1 MTSPCISIPK
11 KKTDEVDWATPIRSL
26 IQQSYGESPDN
37 YSTECAALQRCR
49 QDAVRGAGSDI
60 TARDLLYKYFG
71 QLELLELRFA
81 EIRVSFPWHDAFTGK
96 LTTQTSLAF
105 EKASIIFQIAATH
118 TSIAASQNRAD
129 PEGLKRAIQYFRTAA
144 GMLTYINDNFLH
156 APSTDLSKEVV
167 KFLVGIVIA
176 QATEVVYEKLVEE
189 KKALV
194 TKVASQTAYLYNTLQ
209 EDVKEFMG
217 RGIFDRNWVTL
228 IQIKA
233 KYFASLTQYH
243 RALAD
248 DSSGKHG
255 DALVRFQIAETHA
268 KEAHRLAQSFT
279 PYFVVTITPT
289 MPSDAGVAIL
299 ELTKSHLTLCT
310 SFTPYFVVTIT
321 PTMPSDAGV
330 AILELTKSHL
340 TLCTEHKNTAQKDN
354 DLIYHS
360 ILPSEAALPVIDKVS
375 VATPIPIQEVYGT
388 PEVQKV
394 IGPDLFVRLVP
405 LSVHESASVYSEEKA
420 KMVRAESTRADEADG
435 DLRAGLDSLGLPGAL
450 AKFREM
456 AEGSDGD
463 AESAVPQQIWTWKE
477 EVENKESES
486 PTEGLLAQLD
496 KLKAGVDA
504 DLATVSRELELESR
518 ECESMRVK
526 YEHLWTQEPSAS
538 RTGSLRQELKSHRE
552 AYTAAASS
560 DGQVLSLWQNTK
572 PGLDILRNNP
582 ASLFQ
587 RVDSGSG
594 GSLLDLDEGANVG
607 RDEADA
613 IKSQVD
619 DIDEILG
626 TLNKIKRERGEVL
639 KDLKEKV
646 QNDDVSHLLLLNRRS
661 GPAMETALFAS
672 ELEKFRPYQ
681 SRLAATIH
689 HQQAALQEVG
699 NLLKQ
704 LQNERGRGEWAK
716 KWEAGEKK
724 RKDAVT
730 RIARARE
737 GWVDVREAA
746 GKGVQFYQ
754 DLASMVSVLKKN
766 TISYTTSRKAERER
780 LVSEIELQKKLSAP
794 AAPPPVPPPP
804 PSAQPRS
811 PTLES
816 AMGGLNIGSGTNS
829 GWSQPPRPPS
839 QSFPPP
845 PPQRPSYGSPAPPP
859 APPQQY
865 QPFTAPSYPPPQP
878 PAPQPQQS
886 YPPPPPPGSGYS
898 SPAPQL
904 DPYAGLGAAFST
916 APTNS
921 PSSYPPPPAPNRQ
934 SSYPPPPPPARQGTY
949 PPPPGQAQSPYPP
962 PPPQGQQYGGY
973 AQYGQP
979 GQYGQQ
985 PPQQYGQQPPQQYG
999 QQYGQPQQPQYGQ
1012 QQQYQGGIP
1021 PPPPPVNYSSPPP
1034 GGYNTYGGQG
1044 YGR

>member
-11 KKTDEVDWATPIRSL
+11 KKTDEVDWTSPIRSL

-37 YSTECAALQRCR
+37 YSAECAALQRCR
-49 QDAVRGAGSDI
+49 QDAVRGAGSDS

-81 EIRVSFPWHDAFTGK
+81 EIRVSFPWYDAFTGK

-129 PEGLKRAIQYFRTAA
+129 PEGLKRAIHYFRTAA

-167 KFLVGIVIA
+167 KFLVGTAIA

-194 TKVASQTAYLYNTLQ
+194 TKVASQTAYLYNALQ

-243 RALAD
+243 RALTD

-279 PYFVVTITPT
+279 PYFVVTLTPT

-299 ELTKSHLTLCT
+299 ELTKSHL
-310 SFTPYFVVTIT
+310 
-321 PTMPSDAGV
+321 A
-330 AILELTKSHL
+330 
-340 TLCTEHKNTAQKDN
+340 LCTEHKNTAQKDN

-360 ILPSEAALPVIDKVS
+360 ILPSEASLPIVDKVS

-394 IGPDLFVRLVP
+394 IGPDLFIRLVP

-420 KMVRAESTRADEADG
+420 KLVRGEATRTEEADG
-435 DLRAGLDSLGLPGAL
+435 DLRAGLESLGLPGAL

-456 AEGSDGD
+456 AEGSDAD

-477 EVENKESES
+477 EIENKESES
-486 PTEGLLAQLD
+486 RTEELLAQLD

-518 ECESMRVK
+518 ECESARVK

-538 RTGSLRQELKSHRE
+538 RTAALRQELKSHRE
-552 AYTAAASS
+552 AFTAAASS
-560 DGQVLSLWQNTK
+560 DGQVLSLWHSTR

-587 RVDSGSG
+587 RVDSEP

-607 RDEADA
+607 RDESDA
-613 IKSQVD
+613 IKAQVD
-619 DIDEILG
+619 EIDEILG
-626 TLNKIKRERGEVL
+626 TLNKIKRERGE
-639 KDLKEKV
+639 V

-661 GPAMETALFAS
+661 GPAVETALFAS

-681 SRLAATIH
+681 SRISSTVH
-689 HQQAALQEVG
+689 HQQAALQEAG
-699 NLLKQ
+699 NLLKR
-704 LQNERGRGEWAK
+704 LQNERGRGAWAK
-716 KWEAGEKK
+716 KWESGEKQ

-737 GWVDVREAA
+737 GWVEVREGA
-746 GKGVQFYQ
+746 GKGIQFYQ
-754 DLASMVSVLKKN
+754 DLASMVSALKRN
-766 TISYTTSRKAERER
+766 ATSYTTSRKAERER
-780 LVSEIELQKKLSAP
+780 LVSEIEVQKRLSTP

-804 PSAQPRS
+804 SSQPRS
-811 PTLES
+811 PALEH

-829 GWSQPPRPPS
+829 GWSQPARPPS

-845 PPQRPSYGSPAPPP
+845 PPQRPTYASPAPPP
-859 APPQQY
+859 PPPSQQH
-865 QPFTAPSYPPPQP
+865 QPFTTPAYPSVPPPPPQT
-878 PAPQPQQS
+878 QQS
-886 YPPPPPPGSGYS
+886 YPPPPPANSGYS
-898 SPAPQL
+898 SPAPPP
-904 DPYAGLGAAFST
+904 DPYAGLGSAFST
-916 APTNS
+916 MTPTTAN
-921 PSSYPPPPAPNRQ
+921 PSSYPPPPGPNRQ
-934 SSYPPPPPPARQGTY
+934 STYPPPPPARQGTY

-973 AQYGQP
+973 GQYGQP
-979 GQYGQQ
+979 NQYGQQ
-985 PPQQYGQQPPQQYG
+985 PPQQYNQQPPQQYG
-999 QQYGQPQQPQYGQ
+999 QPYGQQQPQYGQQQPQYGQ

-1034 GGYNTYGGQG
+1034 PGGYNNAYGGQG

>member
-11 KKTDEVDWATPIRSL
+11 KKTDEVDWTSPIRSL

-37 YSTECAALQRCR
+37 YATECAALQRCR
-49 QDAVRGAGSDI
+49 QDAVRGAGSDS

-81 EIRVSFPWHDAFTGK
+81 EIRVSFPWYDAFTGK

-129 PEGLKRAIQYFRTAA
+129 PEGLKRAIHYFRTAA

-167 KFLVGIVIA
+167 KFLVGIAIA

-194 TKVASQTAYLYNTLQ
+194 TKVASQTAYLYNALQ

-243 RALAD
+243 RALTD

-279 PYFVVTITPT
+279 PYFVVTLTPT

-299 ELTKSHLTLCT
+299 ELTKSHL
-310 SFTPYFVVTIT
+310 
-321 PTMPSDAGV
+321 A
-330 AILELTKSHL
+330 
-340 TLCTEHKNTAQKDN
+340 LCTEHKNTAQKDN

-360 ILPSEAALPVIDKVS
+360 ILPSEASLPVIDKVS

-394 IGPDLFVRLVP
+394 IGPDLFIRLVP

-420 KMVRAESTRADEADG
+420 KLVRGESTRAEEADG

-456 AEGSDGD
+456 AEGSDAD

-477 EVENKESES
+477 EVENKESEN
-486 PTEGLLAQLD
+486 PTESILAQLE
-496 KLKAGVDA
+496 KLKAEVDA

-538 RTGSLRQELKSHRE
+538 RTAALRQELKSHRE
-552 AYTAAASS
+552 AFAAAASS
-560 DGQVLSLWQNTK
+560 DGQVLSLWQSTK

-587 RVDSGSG
+587 RVDSEP
-594 GSLLDLDEGANVG
+594 GSLLDLDEGANVDT
-607 RDEADA
+607 DESNA
-613 IKSQVD
+613 IKAQIE

-626 TLNKIKRERGEVL
+626 RLNKIKRERGEVL

-661 GPAMETALFAS
+661 GPAVETALFAS

-681 SRLAATIH
+681 SRLASTVH

-699 NLLKQ
+699 NLLKR
-704 LQNERGRGEWAK
+704 LQNERGRSAWAK

-724 RKDAVT
+724 RKDAIT

-737 GWVDVREAA
+737 GWVEVREGA
-746 GKGVQFYQ
+746 GKGIQFYQ
-754 DLASMVSVLKKN
+754 DLASMVSALKRN
-766 TISYTTSRKAERER
+766 AISYTSSRKAERDR
-780 LVSEIELQKKLSAP
+780 LASEIEVQRRLSAP
-794 AAPPPVPPPP
+794 AVPPPVPPPP
-804 PSAQPRS
+804 STQPRS
-811 PTLES
+811 PTLEG
-816 AMGGLNIGSGTNS
+816 AMGGLNLGSGTNS

-845 PPQRPSYGSPAPPP
+845 PPQRPAYASPAPPHP
-859 APPQQY
+859 RLHSNIN
-865 QPFTAPSYPPPQP
+865 PSMHP
-878 PAPQPQQS
+878 
-886 YPPPPPPGSGYS
+886 GYS
-898 SPAPQL
+898 SPAPPP
-904 DPYAGLGAAFST
+904 DPYAGLGSAFST
-916 APTNS
+916 TAPTTAS
-921 PSSYPPPPAPNRQ
+921 PSPYPPPPSPSRQ
-934 SSYPPPPPPARQGTY
+934 STYPPPPPPARQGTY
-949 PPPPGQAQSPYPP
+949 PPPVGQAQSPYPP
-962 PPPQGQQYGGY
+962 LHLKVNNTAGMHNM
-973 AQYGQP
+973 
-979 GQYGQQ
+979 

-999 QQYGQPQQPQYGQ
+999 QQYGQQQPQYGQ
-1012 QQQYQGGIP
+1012 QQPQYGQQPQYQGGIP

-1034 GGYNTYGGQG
+1034 GGYNNTYGGQG

>member
-1 MTSPCISIPK
+1 MTSPCISIPR

-37 YSTECAALQRCR
+37 YATECAALQRCR

-129 PEGLKRAIQYFRTAA
+129 PEGLKRAIHYFRTAA

-167 KFLVGIVIA
+167 KFLVGVVIA

-299 ELTKSHLTLCT
+299 ELTKSHL
-310 SFTPYFVVTIT
+310 
-321 PTMPSDAGV
+321 A
-330 AILELTKSHL
+330 
-340 TLCTEHKNTAQKDN
+340 LCTEHKNTAQKDN

-375 VATPIPIQEVYGT
+375 VAAPIPIQEVYGT

-420 KMVRAESTRADEADG
+420 KMVRGESTRAEEADG

-456 AEGSDGD
+456 AEGSNGD

-477 EVENKESES
+477 EVESKESES
-486 PTEGLLAQLD
+486 PTEELLAQLD

-560 DGQVLSLWQNTK
+560 DGQVISLWQNIK

-582 ASLFQ
+582 ASIFQ
-587 RVDSGSG
+587 RVESEPGS
-594 GSLLDLDEGANVG
+594 SLLDLDESTNVG
-607 RDEADA
+607 GEEADG

-619 DIDEILG
+619 EIDEILG

-639 KDLKEKV
+639 KDLNDKV

-661 GPAMETALFAS
+661 GPAVETALFAS

-681 SRLAATIH
+681 SRLAATVH
-689 HQQAALQEVG
+689 HQQAALQEAG

-704 LQNERGRGEWAK
+704 LQNERGRGAWAK

-746 GKGVQFYQ
+746 GKGIQFYQ
-754 DLASMVSVLKKN
+754 DLASIVSALKRN
-766 TISYTTSRKAERER
+766 TVAYTSSRKAERER
-780 LVSEIELQKKLSAP
+780 LVSQIEVQKKLSTP

-804 PSAQPRS
+804 PSTQHRS
-811 PTLES
+811 PALET

-829 GWSQPPRPPS
+829 GWSQPTRPPS

-845 PPQRPSYGSPAPPP
+845 PPQRQSYVSQAPPP
-859 APPQQY
+859 PPPQQY
-865 QPFTAPSYPPPQP
+865 HSFATPGYPTPPPPPQV
-878 PAPQPQQS
+878 QQS
-886 YPPPPPPGSGYS
+886 YPPPPPAGSGYPSPPPS
-898 SPAPQL
+898 S
-904 DPYAGLGAAFST
+904 DPYAGLGAVFST
-916 APTNS
+916 TTTTN
-921 PSSYPPPPAPNRQ
+921 PSSYHSSTPNRQ

-949 PPPPGQAQSPYPP
+949 PAPPGQAQSSYPQS

-985 PPQQYGQQPPQQYG
+985 PPQQYSQQPPQQYG
-999 QQYGQPQQPQYGQ
+999 QQYGQQQQQYGQ

>member
-11 KKTDEVDWATPIRSL
+11 KKTDEVDWTSPIRSL

-37 YSTECAALQRCR
+37 YATECAALQRCR
-49 QDAVRGAGSDI
+49 QDAVRGAGSDS
-60 TARDLLYKYFG
+60 TGTSVMFCNLSGGSFTHFTMSARDLLYKYFG

-81 EIRVSFPWHDAFTGK
+81 EIRVSFPWYDAFTGK

-129 PEGLKRAIQYFRTAA
+129 PEGLKRAIHYFRTAA

-167 KFLVGIVIA
+167 KFLVGIAIA

-194 TKVASQTAYLYNTLQ
+194 TKVASQTAYLYNALQ

-243 RALAD
+243 RALTD

-279 PYFVVTITPT
+279 PYFVVTLTPT

-299 ELTKSHLTLCT
+299 ELTKSHL
-310 SFTPYFVVTIT
+310 
-321 PTMPSDAGV
+321 A
-330 AILELTKSHL
+330 
-340 TLCTEHKNTAQKDN
+340 LCTEHKNTAQKDN

-360 ILPSEAALPVIDKVS
+360 ILPSEASLPVIDKVS

-394 IGPDLFVRLVP
+394 IGPDLFIRLVP

-420 KMVRAESTRADEADG
+420 KLVRGESTRAEEADG

-456 AEGSDGD
+456 AEGSDAD

-477 EVENKESES
+477 EVENKESEN
-486 PTEGLLAQLD
+486 PTESILAQLE
-496 KLKAGVDA
+496 KLKAEVDA

-538 RTGSLRQELKSHRE
+538 RTAALRQELKSHRE
-552 AYTAAASS
+552 AFAAAASS
-560 DGQVLSLWQNTK
+560 DGQVLSLWQGTK

-587 RVDSGSG
+587 RVDSEP
-594 GSLLDLDEGANVG
+594 GSLLDLDEGANVDT
-607 RDEADA
+607 DESNA
-613 IKSQVD
+613 IKAQIE

-626 TLNKIKRERGEVL
+626 RLNKIKRERGEVL

-661 GPAMETALFAS
+661 GPAVETALFAS

-681 SRLAATIH
+681 SRLASTVH

-699 NLLKQ
+699 NLLKR
-704 LQNERGRGEWAK
+704 LQNERGRGAWAK

-724 RKDAVT
+724 RKDAIT

-737 GWVDVREAA
+737 GWVEVREGA
-746 GKGVQFYQ
+746 GKGIQFYQ
-754 DLASMVSVLKKN
+754 DLASMVSALKRN
-766 TISYTTSRKAERER
+766 AISYTSSRKAERDR
-780 LVSEIELQKKLSAP
+780 LASEIEVQRRLSAP
-794 AAPPPVPPPP
+794 AVPPPVPPPP
-804 PSAQPRS
+804 STQPRS
-811 PTLES
+811 PTLEG
-816 AMGGLNIGSGTNS
+816 AMGGLNLGSGTNS

-839 QSFPPP
+839 QS
-845 PPQRPSYGSPAPPP
+845 
-859 APPQQY
+859 
-865 QPFTAPSYPPPQP
+865 T
-878 PAPQPQQS
+878 
-886 YPPPPPPGSGYS
+886 
-898 SPAPQL
+898 
-904 DPYAGLGAAFST
+904 
-916 APTNS
+916 
-921 PSSYPPPPAPNRQ
+921 
-934 SSYPPPPPPARQGTY
+934 YPPPPPPARQGTY
-949 PPPPGQAQSPYPP
+949 PPPVGQAQSPYPP

-979 GQYGQQ
+979 SQYGQQ

-999 QQYGQPQQPQYGQ
+999 QQYGQQQPQYGQ
-1012 QQQYQGGIP
+1012 QQPQYGQQPQYQGGIP

-1034 GGYNTYGGQG
+1034 GGYNNTYGGQG

>member
-11 KKTDEVDWATPIRSL
+11 KKTDEVDWTSPIRSL

-37 YSTECAALQRCR
+37 YATECAALQRCR
-49 QDAVRGAGSDI
+49 QDAVRGAGSDS

-81 EIRVSFPWHDAFTGK
+81 EIRVSFPWYDAFTGK

-118 TSIAASQNRAD
+118 TSIAAFQNRAD
-129 PEGLKRAIQYFRTAA
+129 PEGLKRAIHYFRTAA

-167 KFLVGIVIA
+167 KFLVGIAIA

-194 TKVASQTAYLYNTLQ
+194 TKVASQTAYLYNALQ

-243 RALAD
+243 RALTD

-279 PYFVVTITPT
+279 PYFVVTLTPT

-299 ELTKSHLTLCT
+299 ELTKSHL
-310 SFTPYFVVTIT
+310 
-321 PTMPSDAGV
+321 A
-330 AILELTKSHL
+330 
-340 TLCTEHKNTAQKDN
+340 LCTEHKNTAQKDN

-360 ILPSEAALPVIDKVS
+360 ILPSEASLPVIDKVS

-394 IGPDLFVRLVP
+394 IGPDLFIRLVP

-420 KMVRAESTRADEADG
+420 KLVRGESTRAEEADG

-456 AEGSDGD
+456 AEGSDAD

-477 EVENKESES
+477 EVENKESEN
-486 PTEGLLAQLD
+486 PTESILAQLE
-496 KLKAGVDA
+496 KLKAEVDA

-538 RTGSLRQELKSHRE
+538 RTAALRQELKSHRE
-552 AYTAAASS
+552 AFAAAASS
-560 DGQVLSLWQNTK
+560 DGQVLSLWQSTK

-587 RVDSGSG
+587 RVDSEP
-594 GSLLDLDEGANVG
+594 GSLLDLDEGANVDT
-607 RDEADA
+607 DESNA
-613 IKSQVD
+613 IKAQIE

-626 TLNKIKRERGEVL
+626 RLNKIKRERGEVL

-661 GPAMETALFAS
+661 GPAVETALFAS

-681 SRLAATIH
+681 SRLASTVH

-699 NLLKQ
+699 NLLKR
-704 LQNERGRGEWAK
+704 LQNERGRGAWAK

-724 RKDAVT
+724 RKDAIT

-737 GWVDVREAA
+737 GWVEVREGA
-746 GKGVQFYQ
+746 GKGIQFYQ
-754 DLASMVSVLKKN
+754 DLASMVSALKRN
-766 TISYTTSRKAERER
+766 AISYTSSRKAERDR
-780 LVSEIELQKKLSAP
+780 LASEIEVQRRLSAP
-794 AAPPPVPPPP
+794 AVPPPVPPPP
-804 PSAQPRS
+804 STQPRS
-811 PTLES
+811 PTLEG
-816 AMGGLNIGSGTNS
+816 AMGGLNLGSGTNS

-845 PPQRPSYGSPAPPP
+845 PPQRPAYASPAPPP
-859 APPQQY
+859 PPPPQQY
-865 QPFTAPSYPPPQP
+865 QSFNAPGYPTPPPPPPPPQT
-878 PAPQPQQS
+878 QQS
-886 YPPPPPPGSGYS
+886 YPPPPPAGSGYS
-898 SPAPQL
+898 SPAPPP
-904 DPYAGLGAAFST
+904 DPYAGLGSAFST
-916 APTNS
+916 TAPTTAS
-921 PSSYPPPPAPNRQ
+921 PSPYPPPPAPSRQ
-934 SSYPPPPPPARQGTY
+934 STYPPPPPPARQGTY
-949 PPPPGQAQSPYPP
+949 PPPVGQAQSPYPP

-979 GQYGQQ
+979 SQYGQQ

-999 QQYGQPQQPQYGQ
+999 QQYGQQQPQYGQ
-1012 QQQYQGGIP
+1012 QQPQYGQQPQYQGGIP

-1034 GGYNTYGGQG
+1034 GGYNNTYGGQG

>member
-11 KKTDEVDWATPIRSL
+11 KKTDEVDWTTPIRSL

-37 YSTECAALQRCR
+37 YATECAALQRCR
-49 QDAVRGAGSDI
+49 QDAVRGAGSDT

-129 PEGLKRAIQYFRTAA
+129 PEGLKRAIHYFRTAA

-233 KYFASLTQYH
+233 KYFASLAQYH
-243 RALAD
+243 RALTD

-268 KEAHRLAQSFT
+268 KEAYRLAQSFT

-310 SFTPYFVVTIT
+310 
-321 PTMPSDAGV
+321 
-330 AILELTKSHL
+330 
-340 TLCTEHKNTAQKDN
+340 EHKTTAQKDN

-375 VATPIPIQEVYGT
+375 VAAPIPIQEVYGT

-420 KMVRAESTRADEADG
+420 KMVRGESTRAEEADG
-435 DLRAGLDSLGLPGAL
+435 DLRAGLDSIGLPGAL

-456 AEGSDGD
+456 AEGGDGD

-477 EVENKESES
+477 EVERKESET
-486 PTEGLLAQLD
+486 PTEELLAQLD

-504 DLATVSRELELESR
+504 DLATASRELELESR

-526 YEHLWTQEPSAS
+526 HEHLWTQEPSAS
-538 RTGSLRQELKSHRE
+538 RTSSLRQELKSHRE
-552 AYTAAASS
+552 AFTAAASS
-560 DGQVLSLWQNTK
+560 DGQVLSLWQSTK

-587 RVDSGSG
+587 RVDSEP

-607 RDEADA
+607 KEETEA
-613 IKSQVD
+613 IKARVD
-619 DIDEILG
+619 EIDEILG

-661 GPAMETALFAS
+661 GPAVETALFAS

-681 SRLAATIH
+681 SRLAATAH
-689 HQQAALQEVG
+689 HQQAALQEAG

-704 LQNERGRGEWAK
+704 LQNERGRGAWAK
-716 KWEAGEKK
+716 KWEEGEKK

-737 GWVDVREAA
+737 GWIEVREGA
-746 GKGVQFYQ
+746 GKGIQFYQ
-754 DLASMVSVLKKN
+754 DLASMVSALKRN
-766 TISYTTSRKAERER
+766 TTSYTASRKAERER
-780 LVSEIELQKKLSAP
+780 LASEIEVQKRLSTP

-804 PSAQPRS
+804 PSTQPRS

-816 AMGGLNIGSGTNS
+816 SMGGLNLGSGTNPS
-829 GWSQPPRPPS
+829 WSQPTRPPPS

-845 PPQRPSYGSPAPPP
+845 PPQRPTYTSPAPPP
-859 APPQQY
+859 PPSQQY
-865 QPFTAPSYPPPQP
+865 QSFTTQAYPNPPPPPRQTQQP
-878 PAPQPQQS
+878 
-886 YPPPPPPGSGYS
+886 YPPPPASSGFS
-898 SPAPQL
+898 SPTPPS
-904 DPYAGLGAAFST
+904 DPYAGLGSAFAT
-916 APTNS
+916 TTTTS
-921 PSSYPPPPAPNRQ
+921 PSPYPPPPAPNRQ

-949 PPPPGQAQSPYPP
+949 PPPPGQAPGQAQSPYPP
-962 PPPQGQQYGGY
+962 PPSQGQQYGGY
-973 AQYGQP
+973 VQYGQP

-985 PPQQYGQQPPQQYG
+985 PAQQYGQQPPQQYG
-999 QQYGQPQQPQYGQ
+999 QYGQQQPQYGQQQPQYGQ

-1034 GGYNTYGGQG
+1034 GGYNNSYGGQG
-1044 YGR
+1044 YGQ